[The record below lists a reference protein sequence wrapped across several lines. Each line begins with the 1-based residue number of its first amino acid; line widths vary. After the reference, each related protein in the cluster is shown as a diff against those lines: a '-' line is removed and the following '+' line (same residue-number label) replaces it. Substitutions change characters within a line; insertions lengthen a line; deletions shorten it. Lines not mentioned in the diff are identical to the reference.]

1 MVKEKPISRAEHARH
16 EQAPRVLVVDDEKV
30 IREILS
36 DFLTM
41 EGFLVRTVEDGEAA
55 VAELQ
60 RRAYN
65 LVITDLK
72 MPKLGGL
79 ELLAKINELCPD
91 VLTVIMTGFG
101 TVETAIEAMKN
112 GAYDYILKPFKVE
125 EVVHI
130 VRRGLDRQHLQLE
143 NIRLRETL
151 SLYRIS
157 EAISQ
162 SLTLDH
168 VLGLILEAT
177 AGEVNADAVSLLLQG
192 DKEFKHRRTY
202 RNRKTCDTDLGEINL
217 NEIQRFFEQDLPLLA
232 HESKAHRFFNRP
244 PQSERLVSLCTIPL
258 VARQEFVGVL
268 CVYSFTRGLR
278 FTEGQRKVLSILGS
292 RASVSIENARLYEN
306 LLVSNRELAGAKL
319 SLEEN
324 FRQTIV
330 AFAHALEESDRYT
343 RGHSE
348 RVAMYARLIAQQLDV
363 SDSEMDTI
371 VLAAEL
377 HDIGKIG
384 IPTEKL
390 NKPGPLNPEELQLL
404 RTHPDKGKR
413 ILEPIP
419 FLQQLIPGV
428 YCHHEN
434 WDGRGYPQGL
444 AGEEIPR
451 VGRIVAVA
459 DSYDAMTTDRA
470 YRRALPHDV
479 AIAELVKGSG
489 SQFDPQMV
497 EIFVTEIQRLKSN
510 FRSTQPVELPKIPAA
525 LNSDD
530 PENDDVSDPR
540 SSSDIAAAAG

>member
-1 MVKEKPISRAEHARH
+1 
-16 EQAPRVLVVDDEKV
+16 VVDDEKV

-41 EGFLVRTVEDGEAA
+41 EGFLVRTVEDGESA

-60 RRAYN
+60 RRVYN

-130 VRRGLDRQHLQLE
+130 VRRGLDRQQLQLE

-151 SLYRIS
+151 SLYKIS

-162 SLTLDH
+162 SLSLEQVLD
-168 VLGLILEAT
+168 LILEAT
-177 AGEVNADAVSLLLQG
+177 AGEVNADAVTLLLQA
-192 DKEFKHRRTY
+192 DTDQQIRTY
-202 RNRKTCDTDLGEINL
+202 RNRKTGDTDLGELNL
-217 NEIQRFFEQDLPLLA
+217 NEIQRFFEQELPLLA
-232 HESKAHRFFNRP
+232 HGSKAHRFFTRP

-258 VARQEFVGVL
+258 VSRQEFVGVL
-268 CVYSFTRGLR
+268 CAYSFTRGLR

-306 LLVSNRELAGAKL
+306 LLFSNKELAGAKQ

-330 AFAHALEESDRYT
+330 AFAHALDESDRYT

-348 RVAMYARLIAQQLDV
+348 RVATYARLIAQQLDDID
-363 SDSEMDTI
+363 DSGMDTI

-390 NKPGPLNPEELQLL
+390 NKPGPLSKDEMELL

-419 FLQQLIPGV
+419 FLRRLIPGV

-434 WDGRGYPQGL
+434 WDGGGYPQGL
-444 AGEEIPR
+444 KGEGIPL

-479 AIAELVKGSG
+479 AVSELEKGSG
-489 SQFDPQMV
+489 TQFDPQIV
-497 EIFVTEIQRLKSN
+497 EIFLSEIQRLKKS
-510 FRSTQPVELPKIPAA
+510 FRNTQPIELPQLLDA
-525 LNSDD
+525 LS
-530 PENDDVSDPR
+530 PEKSEEGDADSAR
-540 SSSDIAAAAG
+540 KAEIAAAAG